1 MKNITTSL
9 VALLAGL
16 VFGLGLILS
25 GMGNPAKVQ
34 NFLDIL
40 GTWDPSL
47 GLVMGGAI
55 AVGLI
60 AFTWAKRRAARNQP
74 ALLGEPMQLPSATA
88 VDRRLLTGAALFG
101 AGWGLAGFCPGPAV
115 MNLATLQ
122 PEVWLFVAAM
132 LVGML
137 LQHGWAARR

>member
-1 MKNITTSL
+1 MIAI
-9 VALLAGL
+9 VALLSGL

-34 NFLDIL
+34 NFLDIG

-55 AVGLI
+55 AVGMV
-60 AFTWAKRRAARNQP
+60 AFTWAKRRKTSV
-74 ALLGEPMQLPSATA
+74 LGEPMQLPTSTA
-88 VDRRLLTGAALFG
+88 VDRKLLTGAALFG

-115 MNLATLQ
+115 MNLATLRV
-122 PEVWLFVAAM
+122 EVWLFVAAM
-132 LVGML
+132 LAGMV
-137 LQHGWAARR
+137 LQHAWAKRSA